1 MLGEILAETD
11 SFWKA
16 LFSHHDTAVL
26 FCFFSLLVLCLAIP
40 LITNAWVTIS
50 RNREDA
56 ALKRAMIERGMSVD
70 EIERVLKAKS
80 SEK

>member
-1 MLGEILAETD
+1 MFGEILAESD

-26 FCFFSLLVLCLAIP
+26 FFLFGLFALCVAIP
-40 LITNAWVTIS
+40 VITGAWVTVS

-56 ALKRAMIERGMSVD
+56 ALKRTMIERGMSVD